1 MVKSIC
7 EHAKVR
13 TPSFFDYILRYT
25 LPILAPLLALVAWLF
40 LL

>member
-7 EHAKVR
+7 EQAKVR
-13 TPSFFDYILRYT
+13 TPSFFAYVVRYS

-40 LL
+40 LI